1 MADKTPSK
9 EAVEGQGGV
18 PKSFS
23 MDMPYLELDR
33 RYGSRREE
41 DGDGAVTLGDG
52 DGDGT
57 PDRAQ
62 KLSISTAA
70 CSAVLLVVVCF
81 AISLAIVLLVN
92 CVNKSICPVR
102 RSLRK
107 TVFASAIF
115 LLIASTAALY
125 LGAKVFRSVRI
136 CFKM

>member
-9 EAVEGQGGV
+9 EAIDEQGGV
-18 PKSFS
+18 SKTFS

-41 DGDGAVTLGDG
+41 DSDGAVTVGGDTTR
-52 DGDGT
+52 DSS
-57 PDRAQ
+57 Q

-107 TVFASAIF
+107 TVIASAIF

-125 LGAKVFRSVRI
+125 LGAKVFRSLRI
-136 CFKM
+136 CFKV